1 MLLNI
6 CTIQV
11 VIGLRVS
18 MIVTLNTLGE

>member
-6 CTIQV
+6 CNIQV